1 MYTHYAVSV
10 VGLHRFSVGTATKQ
24 ANKNHQHFL
33 LLLLHEQLSSG
44 LWSVWFG
51 NELIPCYVCPRPFR
65 STQQSVLPFDTE
77 HCNHIGLTTFTHPP
91 FQSHYPT
98 LASKKLSYLGVK
110 FRMRMCSSATVKS
123 VAQLSKH
130 RSEQHTHIVGSL
142 IYFGKQNWNHGR
154 NLIAIGIPCW
164 FVTAI
169 TQSNFLTVKIIIFW
183 LCYDARDT
191 RTSAKNTPCPAI
203 SYIFDWTIVILGR
216 STRVECVCVFYRRTI
231 KLTENGMAW
240 QVGKRVA
247 AAAATIIP

>member
-1 MYTHYAVSV
+1 MHTQNWGAPVVVCGRLNCNQPATTALCCGWLFISVQADYTRLVVLLYVYMYTHYAVSV

-123 VAQLSKH
+123 CVAQLIKH
-130 RSEQHTHIVGSL
+130 RSEQHTHTL
-142 IYFGKQNWNHGR
+142 LAH
-154 NLIAIGIPCW
+154 
-164 FVTAI
+164 
-169 TQSNFLTVKIIIFW
+169 
-183 LCYDARDT
+183 
-191 RTSAKNTPCPAI
+191 
-203 SYIFDWTIVILGR
+203 
-216 STRVECVCVFYRRTI
+216 
-231 KLTENGMAW
+231 
-240 QVGKRVA
+240 
-247 AAAATIIP
+247 